1 MSEATYSSV
10 FKKIKTSIKPLKNE
24 ALMGLEN
31 CCKVLRNNIAHY
43 DWVGFYFSNFDT
55 KTLHLKAFS
64 GDRTEHVTIPFGKG
78 ICGQVALTNK
88 NFIVPDVK
96 EQDNYIS
103 CNINVRS
110 ELVVPLFFE
119 GRNIGQIDID
129 SNKIDAFSKEDEN
142 LLVLCCDFISKT
154 YGSKLLII

>member
-1 MSEATYSSV
+1 MSGATYSSI
-10 FKKIKTSIKPLKNE
+10 FKKIRTSIKPFKNE
-24 ALMGLEN
+24 ALMGLET

-55 KTLHLKAFS
+55 KKIKILAFCW
-64 GDRTEHVTIPFGKG
+64 DPKELVTIPFGKV
-78 ICGQVALTNK
+78 ICGQVSLTNRI
-88 NFIVPDVK
+88 FIVPDVK

-103 CNINVRS
+103 CNSNVRS

-154 YGSKLLII
+154 YGSRLLEI

>member
-1 MSEATYSSV
+1 MLAASYSSI
-10 FKKIKTSIKPLKNE
+10 FKKIQTSLNPQKNE
-24 ALMGLEN
+24 ALMGLET

-43 DWVGFYFSNFDT
+43 DWVGFYFSNFNT

-64 GDRTEHVTIPFGKG
+64 GDPTEHITIPFGKG
-78 ICGQVALTNK
+78 ICGQVAMTNK

-96 EQDNYIS
+96 EENNYIS

-154 YGSKLLII
+154 YGSRLLKI

>member
-1 MSEATYSSV
+1 M
-10 FKKIKTSIKPLKNE
+10 
-24 ALMGLEN
+24 
-31 CCKVLRNNIAHY
+31 
-43 DWVGFYFSNFDT
+43 
-55 KTLHLKAFS
+55 
-64 GDRTEHVTIPFGKG
+64 
-78 ICGQVALTNK
+78 TNR

-142 LLVLCCDFISKT
+142 LLVLCCDFISKSLWIKT
-154 YGSKLLII
+154 IKNLN

>member
-1 MSEATYSSV
+1 MSEATYSSI
-10 FKKIKTSIKPLKNE
+10 FKKIKTSLNPFKKE
-24 ALMGLEN
+24 ALMGLET
-31 CCKVLRNNIAHY
+31 CCKVLRNNISHY
-43 DWVGFYFSNFDT
+43 DWVGFYFSNFNT

-64 GDRTEHVTIPFGKG
+64 GDPTEHITIPFGKG

-103 CNINVRS
+103 CNSNVRS

-119 GRNIGQIDID
+119 GRNIGQIDIEGGEY
-129 SNKIDAFSKEDEN
+129 N
-142 LLVLCCDFISKT
+142 
-154 YGSKLLII
+154 LIIDTPLNVLKKFKILVIEFHNLNLS

>member
-1 MSEATYSSV
+1 MLAATYSSI
-10 FKKIKTSIKPLKNE
+10 FKKIKNSLNPHKKHAI
-24 ALMGLEN
+24 MGLET
-31 CCKVLRNNIAHY
+31 CCKVLRKDIAHY
-43 DWVGFYFSNFDT
+43 DWVGFYFSNFNT

-64 GDRTEHVTIPFGKG
+64 GDPTEHITIPFGKG
-78 ICGQVALTNK
+78 ICGQVAMTNK
-88 NFIVPDVK
+88 NFIVPNVK

-142 LLVLCCDFISKT
+142 LLVLCCDFISKA
-154 YGSKLLII
+154 YGSRLLKI

>member
-1 MSEATYSSV
+1 
-10 FKKIKTSIKPLKNE
+10 
-24 ALMGLEN
+24 MGLET

-55 KTLHLKAFS
+55 KTLNLKAFS
-64 GDRTEHVTIPFGKG
+64 GDPTEHITIPFGKG
-78 ICGQVALTNK
+78 ICGQVAMTNK

-110 ELVVPLFFE
+110 ELVVPCFLKEEILVKLISTLTKLMRFQK
-119 GRNIGQIDID
+119 NT
-129 SNKIDAFSKEDEN
+129 KIYYYCVA
-142 LLVLCCDFISKT
+142 IS
-154 YGSKLLII
+154 SQKLMDQDY

>member
-1 MSEATYSSV
+1 MSEATYSLI

-24 ALMGLEN
+24 ALTGLET

-55 KTLHLKAFS
+55 KTLNLKAFS
-64 GDRTEHVTIPFGKG
+64 GDRTEHITIPFGKG

-88 NFIVPDVK
+88 NFIVPNVK

-119 GRNIGQIDID
+119 GRNIAQIDID
-129 SNKIDAFSKEDEN
+129 SNKIDAFSKDDEN

-154 YGSKLLII
+154 YGSKLLKI

>member
-1 MSEATYSSV
+1 MSEATYSSI
-10 FKKIKTSIKPLKNE
+10 FKKIKTSIKPFKNE
-24 ALMGLEN
+24 ALMGLQT

-55 KTLHLKAFS
+55 KKLKLKAFC
-64 GDRTEHVTIPFGKG
+64 GDPTEHVSIPFGKG

-103 CNINVRS
+103 CNSNVRS

-154 YGSKLLII
+154 YGSRLLKI

>member
-1 MSEATYSSV
+1 MIGWAFT
-10 FKKIKTSIKPLKNE
+10 FQTSILKH
-24 ALMGLEN
+24 LTSRLFLE
-31 CCKVLRNNIAHY
+31 I
-43 DWVGFYFSNFDT
+43 
-55 KTLHLKAFS
+55 
-64 GDRTEHVTIPFGKG
+64 RTEHVTIPFGKG

-154 YGSKLLII
+154 YGSRLLKI

>member
-1 MSEATYSSV
+1 MSEATYSLI
-10 FKKIKTSIKPLKNE
+10 FKEIKTSIKPLKNE
-24 ALMGLEN
+24 ALTGLET

-55 KTLHLKAFS
+55 KTLNLKAFS
-64 GDRTEHVTIPFGKG
+64 GDGTEHITIPFGKG

-103 CNINVRS
+103 CNNNVRS

-154 YGSKLLII
+154 YGSRLLKI

>member
-1 MSEATYSSV
+1 MLESTYSSI
-10 FKKIKTSIKPLKNE
+10 FKKIKTSLKPHKKE
-24 ALMGLEN
+24 ELMGLKT

-43 DWVGFYFSNFDT
+43 DWVGFYFSNFNT
-55 KTLHLKAFS
+55 KTLQLKAFS
-64 GDRTEHVTIPFGKG
+64 GDPTEHVTIPFGKG
-78 ICGQVALTNK
+78 ICGQVALTNQ

-96 EQDNYIS
+96 EEDNYIS

-110 ELVVPLFFE
+110 ELVVPLFFG

-154 YGSKLLII
+154 YGSRLLKI

>member
-1 MSEATYSSV
+1 MLESTYSSI
-10 FKKIKTSIKPLKNE
+10 FKKIKTSLKPLKKE
-24 ALMGLEN
+24 ELMGLEA

-43 DWVGFYFSNFDT
+43 DWVGFYFSNFNT
-55 KTLHLKAFS
+55 KTLQLKAFS
-64 GDRTEHVTIPFGKG
+64 GDPTEHVTIPFGKG
-78 ICGQVALTNK
+78 ICGQVALTNQ
-88 NFIVPDVK
+88 NFIVPNIK
-96 EQDNYIS
+96 EEDNYIS

-154 YGSKLLII
+154 YGSRLLKI